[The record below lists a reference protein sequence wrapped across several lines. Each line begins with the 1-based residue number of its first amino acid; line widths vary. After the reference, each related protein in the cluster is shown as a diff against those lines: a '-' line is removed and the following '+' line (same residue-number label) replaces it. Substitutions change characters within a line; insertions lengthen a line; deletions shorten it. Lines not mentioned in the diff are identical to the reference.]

1 MREELRKVEK
11 ANKKAEEE
19 YSELSQIRYSISVSP
34 KTIDEATTEI
44 KETKLEPTFRE
55 LLFKYIDESGMTDPE
70 VYKKAHI
77 DKRVFSKI
85 RTDEKKYI
93 PKKTAICL
101 ALALEL
107 NLDEFNKLLNAN
119 NDYIGENNYFDI
131 AIVWCIK
138 NNIYDI
144 EQVNDILY
152 ACNLQLLTKD

>member
-1 MREELRKVEK
+1 MKLLQKL
-11 ANKKAEEE
+11 KK
-19 YSELSQIRYSISVSP
+19 LSLNRHLENYYSIVDAEIRTP
-34 KTIDEATTEI
+34 ATRLI
-44 KETKLEPTFRE
+44 KWVVDLRC
-55 LLFKYIDESGMTDPE
+55 
-70 VYKKAHI
+70 
-77 DKRVFSKI
+77 VFSKI